1 MLKNEDEYVFWLCIY
16 ANNLY
21 VIHNK
26 VFGVAPC
33 QLYTNLKC
41 ESFVE
46 KFLPLLKV
54 NRDLIFSYPSHV
66 ALLVS
71 YAVCVHI

>member
-1 MLKNEDEYVFWLCIY
+1 MSCVLKNEDEYVFWLCIN

-21 VIHNK
+21 IIINK

-41 ESFVE
+41 EAFVE
-46 KFLPLLKV
+46 KFLPVLKV
-54 NRDLIFSYPSHV
+54 NRDVITSFPSHV
-66 ALLVS
+66 AIFVS
-71 YAVCVHI
+71 FAV